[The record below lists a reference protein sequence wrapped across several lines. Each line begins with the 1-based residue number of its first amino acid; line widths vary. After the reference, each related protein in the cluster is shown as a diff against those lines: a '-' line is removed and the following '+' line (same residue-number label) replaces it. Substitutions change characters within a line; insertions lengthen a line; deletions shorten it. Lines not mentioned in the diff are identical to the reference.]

1 MQSLSRLLG
10 GLSALSLLLLLVLT
24 CVDVVGRY
32 VFNKPVLGATEI
44 EDAMMGVMIFGALP
58 MACRNQAH
66 ITIDILDKV
75 TPERWLHWQIRLM
88 QLVAGVFTGFL
99 GYRMWVYATKL
110 VEYGDRTMMLKIPLA
125 PVNFFISVMLCFSA
139 VLLLFMACRG
149 AHK

>member
-1 MQSLSRLLG
+1 MQSISRLLA
-10 GLSALSLLLLLVLT
+10 GLSALSLLMLLVLT

-58 MACRNQAH
+58 MASWNQAH

-75 TPERWLHWQIRLM
+75 TPERWLQWQIRLM
-88 QLVAGVFTGFL
+88 QLVAAVFMGFL
-99 GYRMWVYATKL
+99 GVRMWIYATKL

-125 PVNFFISVMLCFSA
+125 PVNYFISVMLCFSA
-139 VLLLFMACRG
+139 ALLLLKAYRG
-149 AHK
+149 AQT